1 MDPRLNPDLIEDAL
15 AAQPLAPMPRSITA
29 EVMLRIQ
36 TDVRPQWVTWNDLI
50 LGSVVMLCLAA
61 LWFTYLNLPPIVL
74 AKLRIQGLILYYDFL
89 VNARWM
95 VPTLFF
101 GLAALLA
108 IFTIP
113 ALIKMTTD
121 RHSQT

>member
-1 MDPRLNPDLIEDAL
+1 MDPRMNPDLIEDAL

-74 AKLRIQGLILYYDFL
+74 AKLRLQGLVLYYGFL

>member
-1 MDPRLNPDLIEDAL
+1 MDPRVNPDLIEDAL

-50 LGSVVMLCLAA
+50 LGSVVMMCLAA

-89 VNARWM
+89 VNARWL

>member
-1 MDPRLNPDLIEDAL
+1 MDPRVNPDLIEDAL

-50 LGSVVMLCLAA
+50 LGSVVMMCLAA

-74 AKLRIQGLILYYDFL
+74 AKLRIQGLILYYGFL
-89 VNARWM
+89 VNARWL

>member
-1 MDPRLNPDLIEDAL
+1 MDPRVNPDLIEDAL
-15 AAQPLAPMPRSITA
+15 ATQPLAPMPRSITA

-50 LGSVVMLCLAA
+50 LGSVVMMCLAA

-89 VNARWM
+89 VNARWL

>member
-89 VNARWM
+89 VNARWL
-95 VPTLFF
+95 VPGLFF
-101 GLAALLA
+101 GVAALLA
-108 IFTIP
+108 GMTIP
-113 ALIKMTTD
+113 SLIRMTTD
-121 RHSQT
+121 RKL

>member
-1 MDPRLNPDLIEDAL
+1 MDPRVNPDLIEDAL

-74 AKLRIQGLILYYDFL
+74 AKLRVQGLILYYGFL